1 MLMPIIDLHFCVPLF
16 HKMKLGCYQGHEL
29 LEFARNS
36 GVVYL
41 EDEDG
46 NTRRDAAVC
55 CCQLVANSFSI
66 SSSQFSS
73 SRSTRISTKRRRLV
87 EEVCLKYIIYILVHQ
102 ACAVPNVSKMFR
114 FVFFSA
120 ILYRIKDMH
129 LVKKKSE
136 N

>member
-1 MLMPIIDLHFCVPLF
+1 
-16 HKMKLGCYQGHEL
+16 MKLGCYQGHEL

-41 EDEDG
+41 EDGDG

-66 SSSQFSS
+66 SSSSQFSS

-87 EEVCLKYIIYILVHQ
+87 EEVCLKYIIYILVHH
-102 ACAVPNVSKMFR
+102 ACAVLNVSKMFS
-114 FVFFSA
+114 FVFFSS

-129 LVKKKSE
+129 LVKNKI
-136 N
+136 

>member
-66 SSSQFSS
+66 SSSSQFSS

-87 EEVCLKYIIYILVHQ
+87 EEVCLKYITFILVHQ
-102 ACAVPNVSKMFR
+102 ACIVPNVSKMFF
-114 FVFFSA
+114 FVLFSS
-120 ILYRIKDMH
+120 IELRTCI
-129 LVKKKSE
+129 
-136 N
+136 